1 MTITS
6 PLFQQRLI
14 PSNERIKFVTFYI
27 FATIIPWVLF
37 GTFFSLS
44 SIVPNTILR
53 VTLDA
58 IVTGLMVGI
67 GQWLVLRSYIPGWLW
82 IVVTVIGSGL
92 VTLTQNLWY
101 FSLLQMVQ
109 QPDSNSFLAIFL
121 NTPLN
126 IILPVQGMAILA
138 FCLWFAGAQWLV
150 LRQSVKAS
158 AWWLL
163 TPAIAMLLS
172 WTILIL
178 QLVFLFSVVLQQLVL
193 LPGLIAA
200 VQALMLCGFWRK
212 ESAFIEETE
221 NPDQADASRVSL
233 LGLAIVSFMGVLVL
247 SLSIQGF
254 LVWFR
259 VS

>member
-1 MTITS
+1 MTATS
-6 PLFQQRLI
+6 PLTQRLI
-14 PSNERIKFVTFYI
+14 PSDERTKFVALYLFT
-27 FATIIPWVLF
+27 TIIPWVLF

-44 SIVPNTILR
+44 SIIPNTILR
-53 VTLDA
+53 VTLEA

-67 GQWLVLRSYIPGWLW
+67 GQWLVLRSYFPGWLW

-101 FSLLQMVQ
+101 FSLLRTIE
-109 QPDSNSFLAIFL
+109 QPESNSFLEIFL

-126 IILPVQGMAILA
+126 IILPVQGMTILA

-150 LRQSVKAS
+150 LRQYVMAS

-178 QLVFLFSVVLQQLVL
+178 QLVFLFSVVLQQQVL

-212 ESAFIEETE
+212 ESAFTEEAE
-221 NPDQADASRVSL
+221 SQQRSDVGGISL
-233 LGLAIVSFMGVLVL
+233 LGLAIVTFVGVLVL

-254 LVWFR
+254 LIWFH
-259 VS
+259 VP